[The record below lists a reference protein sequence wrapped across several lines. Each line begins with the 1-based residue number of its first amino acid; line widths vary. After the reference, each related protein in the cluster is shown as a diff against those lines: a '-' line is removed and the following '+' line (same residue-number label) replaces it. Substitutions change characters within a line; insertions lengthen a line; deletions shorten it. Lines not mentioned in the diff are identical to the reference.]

1 VNGSDP
7 LNGAA
12 VVLDCTP
19 CPEIIVDE
27 NVFPVVGEVEP
38 CDPNVVLDP
47 PGTVVVEPWVPIV
60 VVVPP
65 PGAVVVVPPPGAVVV
80 VDPPPGAVVVV
91 DPPPGA
97 VVVVPPPGSVVVVVE
112 LPPGTVVVVVA
123 PGTVVV
129 VAPGTVV
136 VVAPGTVVVVVVV
149 VEPQS
154 DSCRLAFAEPRTAP
168 SNVHWSVATTVC
180 MPFPTVI
187 GMVSVAVGPLNAKVF
202 VANSELSIVT
212 TSTEVTGTLGNFT

>member
-65 PGAVVVVPPPGAVVV
+65 PGAVVVVPPPG
-80 VDPPPGAVVVV
+80 
-91 DPPPGA
+91 
-97 VVVVPPPGSVVVVVE
+97 SVVVVE
-112 LPPGTVVVVVA
+112 LPLGAVVVVVAPGTVVVVA

-187 GMVSVAVGPLNAKVF
+187 GMVSVAVGPLNANVS

>member
-19 CPEIIVDE
+19 CPEIIGDE

-38 CDPNVVLDP
+38 CDPNVVVDP

-65 PGAVVVVPPPGAVVV
+65 PGAVVVVPPPG
-80 VDPPPGAVVVV
+80 
-91 DPPPGA
+91 
-97 VVVVPPPGSVVVVVE
+97 SVVVVE
-112 LPPGTVVVVVA
+112 LPLGAVVVVVA

-129 VAPGTVV
+129 VAPGTVVVVAPGTVVVVAPGTVVVVVAPGTVVVV

>member
-1 VNGSDP
+1 
-7 LNGAA
+7 
-12 VVLDCTP
+12 VLDCTP

-65 PGAVVVVPPPGAVVV
+65 PGAVVVVPPPG
-80 VDPPPGAVVVV
+80 
-91 DPPPGA
+91 
-97 VVVVPPPGSVVVVVE
+97 SVVVVE
-112 LPPGTVVVVVA
+112 LPLGAVVVVVAPGTVVVVAPGTVVVVAPGTVVVVA